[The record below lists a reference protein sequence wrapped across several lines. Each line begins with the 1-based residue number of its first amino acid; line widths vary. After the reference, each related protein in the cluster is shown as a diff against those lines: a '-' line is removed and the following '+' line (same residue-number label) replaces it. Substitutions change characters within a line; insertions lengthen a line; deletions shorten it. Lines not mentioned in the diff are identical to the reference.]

1 MKQNILRFCI
11 SILLFAVS
19 FSANAQEEETPK
31 DSIKLNDKYGL
42 RIGLDISRPI
52 ISLFNDDFKG
62 FELVGDFRMS
72 KNLYIATELGFY
84 DRTTEE
90 DYINFNSKGSYIK
103 LGINY
108 NLYQNWGKMSNEI
121 FAGVRYGFS
130 TFSQTLNTYN
140 PNFDGTYFPELTV
153 DSNTEFSDLNAHW
166 AELVMGLKV
175 EVFHNLYLGTSMSL
189 KKMIRQKQPK
199 NFENLYFPGFERVY
213 LNETG
218 FSFNYTVSYLIPI
231 YKKNK

>member
-72 KNLYIATELGFY
+72 KN
-84 DRTTEE
+84 
-90 DYINFNSKGSYIK
+90 YIK
-103 LGINY
+103 LGVNY

-199 NFENLYFPGFERVY
+199 NFENLYIPGFERVY

-231 YKKNK
+231 YKKE

>member
-1 MKQNILRFCI
+1 M
-11 SILLFAVS
+11 
-19 FSANAQEEETPK
+19 
-31 DSIKLNDKYGL
+31 
-42 RIGLDISRPI
+42 
-52 ISLFNDDFKG
+52 
-62 FELVGDFRMS
+62 
-72 KNLYIATELGFY
+72 
-84 DRTTEE
+84 
-90 DYINFNSKGSYIK
+90 
-103 LGINY
+103 
-108 NLYQNWGKMSNEI
+108 
-121 FAGVRYGFS
+121 
-130 TFSQTLNTYN
+130 NTYN

-199 NFENLYFPGFERVY
+199 NFENLYIPGFERVY

-231 YKKNK
+231 YKKG

>member
-1 MKQNILRFCI
+1 MKQNISRFYI

-19 FSANAQEEETPK
+19 FSAIAQDEEVSK

-42 RIGLDISRPI
+42 RIGADISKPA
-52 ISLFNDDFKG
+52 ISFFNNDIKG

-103 LGINY
+103 LGVNY
-108 NLYQNWGKMSNEI
+108 NLYQNWGAMSNEI
-121 FAGVRYGFS
+121 FAGIRYGFS

-153 DSNTEFSDLNAHW
+153 DSNTKFSDLNAHW
-166 AELVMGLKV
+166 IEIVTGIKVELVN
-175 EVFHNLYLGTSMSL
+175 NLYLGASMSL
-189 KKMIRQKQPK
+189 KKMVSQKQPE
-199 NFENLYFPGFERVY
+199 NFQNLYIPGFERVY
-213 LNETG
+213 LNDTG
-218 FSFNYTVSYLIPI
+218 FSFNYTISYLIPI
-231 YKKNK
+231 YKKDK